1 MGKTQEPVFA
11 MEVFLDTSFTNHDQI
26 DRTTGTQVR
35 TDVGLVSILITAQ
48 ALKTQLLQVQ
58 ISHLISLLL
67 RAATNSSPLPASEIC

>member
-35 TDVGLVSILITAQ
+35 TDVGLVSILIN
-48 ALKTQLLQVQ
+48 
-58 ISHLISLLL
+58 
-67 RAATNSSPLPASEIC
+67 R